1 MKLQVKKLMTEN
13 KKKKYIVHV
22 NSTMNNAFPE

>member
-1 MKLQVKKLMTEN
+1 MEN

-22 NSTMNNAFPE
+22 K

>member
-1 MKLQVKKLMTEN
+1 MKLQVKKLMTEI
-13 KKKKYIVHV
+13 KKKYIVHV